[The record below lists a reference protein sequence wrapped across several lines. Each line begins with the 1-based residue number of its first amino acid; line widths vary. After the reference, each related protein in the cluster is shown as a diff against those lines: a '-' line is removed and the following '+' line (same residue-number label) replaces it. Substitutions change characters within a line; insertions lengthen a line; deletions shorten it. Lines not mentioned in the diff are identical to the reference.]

1 VLAERQQV
9 RVECFYMGPQV
20 LRMRTMAGTV
30 LRMLFEPAMLAQQ
43 LPLFGDQPI
52 VLTTEGIIVRH
63 ATPPSPRALARGD
76 ASAGPRS

>member
-20 LRMRTMAGTV
+20 LRMRPMAGPV
-30 LRMLFEPAMLAQQ
+30 LRM
-43 LPLFGDQPI
+43 LFGDQPI

-63 ATPPSPRALARGD
+63 ATPPSPRAMARGD